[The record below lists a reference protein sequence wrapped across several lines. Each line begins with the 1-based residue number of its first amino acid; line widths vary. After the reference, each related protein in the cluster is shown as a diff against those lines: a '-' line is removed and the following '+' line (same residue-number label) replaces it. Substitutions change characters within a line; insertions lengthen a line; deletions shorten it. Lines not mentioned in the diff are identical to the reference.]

1 YGHKIKLH
9 VKRMINGKTNGAKL
23 IMMDTRL
30 SNTAT
35 HADHY
40 IAPYPGSEAAILLA
54 IANYLIQNDLYNREF
69 VRRWWN
75 WEEYLEQSSQPR
87 SGEMFMD
94 ADESSPDSRSNRN
107 ATHFDSSGLGLDEGD
122 GATNISR
129 LRREDATDAGGARA
143 LPAKRF
149 ENFERP

>member
-40 IAPYPGSEAAILLA
+40 IAPYPGSEAAILLS
-54 IANYLIQNDLYNREF
+54 IANYLIQNNLYNREF

-75 WEEYLEQSSQPR
+75 WEEFLEQGSEVGDRRSEVGDQRSEQPR
-87 SGEMFMD
+87 SGEMFIET
-94 ADESSPDSRSNRN
+94 ESPNSDTDSDQSAESINL
-107 ATHFDSSGLGLDEGD
+107 A
-122 GATNISR
+122 R
-129 LRREDATDAGGARA
+129 LRRDEVSD
-143 LPAKRF
+143 K
-149 ENFERP
+149 

>member
-40 IAPYPGSEAAILLA
+40 IAPYPGSEAAILLS
-54 IANYLIQNDLYNREF
+54 IANYLIQNNLYNREF

-75 WEEYLEQSSQPR
+75 WEEYLEQRSAIDSQKSEAEVPPQ
-87 SGEMFMD
+87 SGEMFIDPD
-94 ADESSPDSRSNRN
+94 ANSQDYRSNRN
-107 ATHFDSSGLGLDEGD
+107 ATDFDSSGLG
-122 GATNISR
+122 S
-129 LRREDATDAGGARA
+129 
-143 LPAKRF
+143 
-149 ENFERP
+149 